1 MNIIK
6 QSFSVLN
13 YMCHQIRWN
22 IVMMIAIVGVFI
34 FAVAYLTLGRMQSY
48 QPHVSLDRQI
58 LRERLFISVRQD
70 SLSQLVNSRGL
81 DYSEPGLF
89 GRKASMGIPSDKNLM
104 NELDSLQH
112 YFPDDIELEDGFLLC
127 QTQKVEGVRFVSVP
141 VVWLL
146 RIRLMNDSISNK
158 VEK

>member
-48 QPHVSLDRQI
+48 QPHVSIDRQI
-58 LRERLFISVRQD
+58 LRERLFISVRQ
-70 SLSQLVNSRGL
+70 
-81 DYSEPGLF
+81 
-89 GRKASMGIPSDKNLM
+89 
-104 NELDSLQH
+104 LDSLQH